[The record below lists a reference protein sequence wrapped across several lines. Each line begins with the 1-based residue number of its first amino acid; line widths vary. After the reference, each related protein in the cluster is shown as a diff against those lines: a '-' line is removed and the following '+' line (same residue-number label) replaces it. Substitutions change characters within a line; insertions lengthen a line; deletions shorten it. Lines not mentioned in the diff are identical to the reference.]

1 MPENKSQ
8 GILPPGWTW
17 ERVQK
22 EREKWGIAPDMI
34 PVATAPGCI
43 AWGHVSFNPAFA
55 VSSP

>member
-8 GILPPGWTW
+8 GILPSGWTW

-22 EREKWGIAPDMI
+22 EREKWGIALDMI

-43 AWGHVSFNPAFA
+43 AWGHVSFNPA
-55 VSSP
+55 SR